1 MSYAQSASQA
11 TSALPDPASRGVPYP
26 DGFIDAVIAAGALAA
41 WSDGRVHPVE
51 RLEMLV
57 YMRRSGLSLLRR
69 RDVLEIFD
77 QRVSALQHDP
87 PSATQATLDLLT
99 DFSGSGLAWSV
110 LRAAEHVA
118 AADSLMQEA
127 EVLVIRSIRAALGM
141 APDRF
146 AEPLPA

>member
-1 MSYAQSASQA
+1 MSYAHPATQA
-11 TSALPDPASRGVPYP
+11 TSALHDRVWRGAPYP
-26 DGFIDAVIAAGALAA
+26 DGFIDAVIAAGAFAA

-77 QRVSALQHDP
+77 QRVRALQHDA
-87 PSATQATLDLLT
+87 PSATEATFELLAE
-99 DFSGSGLAWSV
+99 FSGSGLAWTV

-118 AADSLMQEA
+118 AADARMEDAELMA
-127 EVLVIRSIRAALGM
+127 IRSIRAALGM
-141 APDRF
+141 PPDRF
-146 AEPLPA
+146 AELLPT

>member
-1 MSYAQSASQA
+1 MSYAHAIPE
-11 TSALPDPASRGVPYP
+11 TTPALRDPLARGVPYP
-26 DGFIDAVIAAGALAA
+26 NGFIDAVIAAGALAA

-77 QRVSALQHDP
+77 QRVRELERDP
-87 PSATQATLDLLT
+87 GSATQAAFDLIGR
-99 DFSGSGLAWSV
+99 FSGSGLAWTV

-118 AADSLMQEA
+118 AADARMHDS
-127 EVLVIRSIRAALGM
+127 EVTAIRSIGAALGI
-141 APDRF
+141 PSDDRW
-146 AEPLPA
+146 EPLSA